1 MTPMFRPDRQR
12 AGGVLVTLF
21 VLMAGEQGAAAQAA
35 AAHPSSTYFVDFAA
49 GSDAADGR
57 SPETAWK
64 RAPGDSRAGPGPRSV
79 RLQAGDTVL
88 FRGGVAYRGTIV
100 VRNAGAAGAPIRYVG
115 DGWGTGP
122 AILDG
127 SEPARQVRPCR
138 SARDCGG
145 EEGWAGLHR
154 MSLSG
159 DQSAWEGLFQQDRQ
173 LALDEGQGPLSPGAA
188 RPMARSRGRVIL
200 MRANP
205 DLAPA
210 FATGAGRVGFLI
222 VAGGHVEIRG
232 FRASRFAPAHRF
244 GPYAGVP
251 VVQLQPLAGVQ
262 LVSMPGIGA
271 VRHAPPI
278 GPMIA
283 GVTSGPI

>member
-1 MTPMFRPDRQR
+1 MTATFRPAGPR
-12 AGGVLVTLF
+12 AAGVLAAF
-21 VLMAGEQGAAAQAA
+21 AMLMASDPARAAQTPS
-35 AAHPSSTYFVDFAA
+35 AHPATTYFVDFAA

-79 RLQAGDTVL
+79 RLKAGDTVL

-100 VRNAGAAGAPIRYVG
+100 VRMAGTAAAPIRYVG
-115 DGWGTGP
+115 DGWGAGP

-145 EEGWAGLHR
+145 DEGWAGLHR
-154 MSLSG
+154 MSLDG
-159 DQSAWEGLFQQDRQ
+159 DQTAWDGLFQQERP
-173 LALDEGQGPLSPGAA
+173 LVLDDGPGSLSPGTA
-188 RPMARSRGRVIL
+188 RPMAGSRGRVMLI
-200 MRANP
+200 RADP

-251 VVQLQPLAGVQ
+251 IVQLQPLTGVR
-262 LVSMPGIGA
+262 LVSMPGAGS
-271 VRHAPPI
+271 VRHAAAI
-278 GPMIA
+278 GPVIA